1 MDPSTL
7 SLYLTIT
14 IVACM
19 TLYAGVEGTLR
30 IFVYLDLQLRYAY
43 VKFRMWTMKKQ
54 LEKQLVLPSK
64 FKGNKNEY

>member
-1 MDPSTL
+1 MDPSIL

-14 IVACM
+14 IIACM
-19 TLYAGVEGTLR
+19 ILYAGFEGTMR
-30 IFVYLDLQLRYAY
+30 VFVYFDLQLRYAY
-43 VKFRMWTMKKQ
+43 VKIRMWMMKKQ

>member
-19 TLYAGVEGTLR
+19 IIYAGVEGTLR
-30 IFVYLDLQLRYAY
+30 VFVYLDLQLRYAY
-43 VKFRMWTMKKQ
+43 VRIRMWMMKKQ
-54 LEKQLVLPSK
+54 LENQLVLPSK